1 MQNCNLKWNNW
12 QPFTFTQ
19 RVIITVP
26 TPRLPLSQLSDDNF
40 SPFWQNIQELFITN
54 PMPIKDARW
63 LFHFQCNQH
72 KRVCRGGK
80 KSVLL
85 FMALSLPS
93 SLWFSRTKFPFPIEI
108 WLEGSNSSWISL
120 GWIEREVGGG
130 GWLLVPFQ
138 FVFWYYISSPDTHNA
153 GETHLTSI
161 KETTQTASCALSP
174 TRGQGG
180 CI

>member
-26 TPRLPLSQLSDDNF
+26 TPRLSQSQLSDDNF

-54 PMPIKDARW
+54 SMPIKDARW

-85 FMALSLPS
+85 FMALSLPALYDFLGQNFPSPLKFDSRVRIHHGFLWDES
-93 SLWFSRTKFPFPIEI
+93 SGRWVAVAGCWSRSNLYSDITFPPLTPIMR
-108 WLEGSNSSWISL
+108 GK
-120 GWIEREVGGG
+120 
-130 GWLLVPFQ
+130 
-138 FVFWYYISSPDTHNA
+138 H
-153 GETHLTSI
+153 TSI
-161 KETTQTASCALSP
+161 KENTQTASCALSP